1 MEKFELVSTFVPTG
15 DQPQAIDALV
25 KGIQENKKFQ
35 VLLGATG
42 TGKTFTIGNVIE
54 KVQKPTLVLVHNKT
68 LAGQLYAEFKE
79 LFPHNRVEYFVSNF
93 DFYQPEAYLP
103 QTDTYID
110 KTALTNMEIELMRS
124 SAVSSVLSRKDTI
137 VVASVAAIY
146 SLSNPNDYRD
156 LILDFRLNERY
167 DRKKLIE
174 SLVEAQYTRNDVDP
188 VRGTFSFKGDVL
200 ELAPINFADELVR
213 VEFFGDEV
221 EQISIIDP
229 LTKKTK
235 KRLTFFSLFPA
246 YEHISQRRKI
256 HHACETIKEELVQR
270 LQQFEKE
277 GKLLEAE
284 RLKQRT
290 LHDIEYL
297 MEFGICSGIEN
308 YSRHIDGRKENE
320 QPYSLFDYFGDDFL
334 LVVDE
339 SHVSLPQIRGMYLGD
354 RSRKETLV
362 EYGFRLPS
370 ALDNRPLRFEEFES
384 KIHQAIFVSATP
396 GDYELEKVNHHVVQQ
411 IIRPTGLL
419 DPKVTVLPTLGQI
432 DDLIA
437 RIKERIER
445 NERTLITTLT
455 IRMAEDLT
463 KYLKNYGLKVVYMH
477 SEIKTLER
485 TQILYE
491 LRKGKYDVLVG
502 INLLRE
508 GLDLPEVSLIGIL
521 DADKEGF
528 LRGERS
534 LIQIIGR
541 AARNA
546 HGEVIMY
553 ADHITDSM
561 DKAISETN
569 RRRAIQEKYNE
580 DTINIYMEGNGV
592 DDASKLNVRFYIAD
606 AEKGYVNINIDKS
619 LEITDVYDMYA
630 VLTVIVNS
638 EYYSEEMF
646 GSVDYMIGQWI
657 AHNECYN
664 IASASDSGYTI
675 MQRISGA
682 TNPIESARSLDLRCK
697 NNVSNRAKVI
707 YKIIPFIYALLN

>member
-455 IRMAEDLT
+455 IRMAEDL
-463 KYLKNYGLKVVYMH
+463 KKNKKNYGLKVVYMH

-580 DTINIYMEGNGV
+580 EHHIIPKTIIKEIKEPIGLQSNQDKLEDYIH
-592 DDASKLNVRFYIAD
+592 SK
-606 AEKGYVNINIDKS
+606 DKKMAKKSKEELIRS
-619 LEITDVYDMYA
+619 LEKEMKQAAKDLDFEQAATLRDII
-630 VLTVIVNS
+630 L
-638 EYYSEEMF
+638 ELRSEE
-646 GSVDYMIGQWI
+646 
-657 AHNECYN
+657 
-664 IASASDSGYTI
+664 T
-675 MQRISGA
+675 
-682 TNPIESARSLDLRCK
+682 
-697 NNVSNRAKVI
+697 
-707 YKIIPFIYALLN
+707 

>member
-580 DTINIYMEGNGV
+580 EHHIIPKTIIKEIKEPIGLQSNQDKLEDYIH
-592 DDASKLNVRFYIAD
+592 SK
-606 AEKGYVNINIDKS
+606 DKKMAKKSKEELIRS
-619 LEITDVYDMYA
+619 LEKEMKQAAKDLDFEQAATLRDII
-630 VLTVIVNS
+630 L
-638 EYYSEEMF
+638 ELRSEE
-646 GSVDYMIGQWI
+646 
-657 AHNECYN
+657 
-664 IASASDSGYTI
+664 T
-675 MQRISGA
+675 
-682 TNPIESARSLDLRCK
+682 
-697 NNVSNRAKVI
+697 
-707 YKIIPFIYALLN
+707 